1 LVNVPII
8 ECIVQRRR
16 RRRRRR
22 REAVEVEENKRTKS
36 C

>member
-1 LVNVPII
+1 LVIVPII
-8 ECIVQRRR
+8 ECIVQR